1 MNKNKSN
8 HQRKLV
14 IAPIFHTKED
24 MGNLASRLPTED
36 GYHSCASYFWKE
48 VKEKVKKELNGFK
61 KVKVYQDGLP
71 DTQEKLVDKIINQV
85 KSPNYQL
92 LGFLKDKGA
101 KILGTE
107 DPELLKEEYNFIS
120 QILKGRDE
128 ESKKKTKQAYEN
140 RASPLLVERDC
151 YIARRIDKT
160 LNKGELGILFIGAAH
175 EIEDK
180 LPQDIQVEI
189 L

>member
-8 HQRKLV
+8 HQRKLLLV
-14 IAPIFHTKED
+14 PIFHTKED
-24 MGNLASRLPTED
+24 MGSLASRLPTED

-48 VKEKVKKELNGFK
+48 VKEKVKNKLNGFK
-61 KVKVYQDGLP
+61 RVKVYQDGLP

-107 DPELLKEEYNFIS
+107 DPKLLKEEYNFVS
-120 QILKGRDE
+120 QILKAQDGK
-128 ESKKKTKQAYEN
+128 SKSKVRQAYEN
-140 RASPLLVERDC
+140 RATDLLAERDS
-151 YIARRIDKT
+151 YIAKRIDKT